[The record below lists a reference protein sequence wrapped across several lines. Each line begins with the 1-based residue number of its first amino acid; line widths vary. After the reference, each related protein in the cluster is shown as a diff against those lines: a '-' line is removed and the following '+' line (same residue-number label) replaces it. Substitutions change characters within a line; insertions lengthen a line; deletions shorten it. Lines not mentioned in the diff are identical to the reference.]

1 MAWATPEQNRA
12 YVLIE
17 LLSVDRVALAAPRG
31 G

>member
-17 LLSVDRVALAAPRG
+17 LLSVDRVALAAPSL
-31 G
+31 